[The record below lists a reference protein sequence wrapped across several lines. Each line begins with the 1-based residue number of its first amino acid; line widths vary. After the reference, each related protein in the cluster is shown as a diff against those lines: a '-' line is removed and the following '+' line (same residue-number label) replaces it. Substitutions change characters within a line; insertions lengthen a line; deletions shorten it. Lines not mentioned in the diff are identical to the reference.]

1 MRREQLLEGLK
12 DSFPILIGYFPV
24 GLAFGVLAGQAGL
37 STWEIFMMSL
47 MVYAGASQ
55 FIGAT
60 LIAGGATIST
70 IVLTTFFVNLRHLL
84 MSASLSPY
92 TKNIPSKALA
102 LLSFGLTDETFAVS
116 VNKVKQSPQTGWYFL
131 SLFVVAYLTWI
142 FSTVLGGAV
151 GNLIPEPEKFGLD
164 FALTAMFIGLLM
176 LQITDIKSVWVAVIA
191 GSLALIFKILSDGH
205 WSVILATVLAATIG
219 VLIEEWTKK
228 SSRSFSV

>member
-37 STWEIFMMSL
+37 SSWEIFMMSL

-60 LIAGGATIST
+60 LIAGGATAST
-70 IVLTTFFVNLRHLL
+70 IILTTFFVNLRHLL
-84 MSASLSPY
+84 MSASLSPH
-92 TKNIPSKALA
+92 TKNIPPKALA

-116 VNKVKQSPQTGWYFL
+116 VNKVRQSPQTGWYFL

-142 FSTVLGGAV
+142 LSTVLGGAV

-219 VLIEEWTKK
+219 VLIEEWTRK